1 MIKTVSAGF
10 TLDELLAHLQS
21 SEQELAEGFYTSAE
35 WADHFGLGYESM
47 MKLLREAKKAGRLR
61 VSKAARTRIDG
72 VSQLVSVYA
81 FDLEAD
87 MGQPEAGGPRGG
99 R

>member
-1 MIKTVSAGF
+1 MIREVAAGF

-21 SEQELAEGFYTSAE
+21 SEQGLADGFYTSAE
-35 WADHFGLGYESM
+35 WAEHFGLGYESM

-61 VSKAARTRIDG
+61 VSKAPRVRVDG

-81 FDLEAD
+81 FDLEARE
-87 MGQPEAGGPRGG
+87 GAI
-99 R
+99 